1 MPDPKRRLIR
11 VRFQVSLLQRTR
23 AHRPSRL
30 DFQMPPVMPHW
41 DDVELPAQYNRL
53 GAERLLIQNIIQ
65 SLQTVCLVPSLGYP
79 TSVALLG
86 CCEATR
92 PMQ

>member
-1 MPDPKRRLIR
+1 
-11 VRFQVSLLQRTR
+11 
-23 AHRPSRL
+23 
-30 DFQMPPVMPHW
+30 MPPVMPHW

-79 TSVALLG
+79 TSV
-86 CCEATR
+86 
-92 PMQ
+92 